1 MAEQPGGKD
10 FRVVDDHE
18 IAGAQEIGQRADD
31 GMGDRSA
38 VAIELQEARGGSF
51 GRRLLRDQF

>member
-10 FRVVDDHE
+10 LRVVDDHE
-18 IAGAQEIGQRADD
+18 IAAAQEIGQRADD
-31 GMGDRSA
+31 GMGDRSG
-38 VAIELQEARGGSF
+38 VAIEMQQACGGPF